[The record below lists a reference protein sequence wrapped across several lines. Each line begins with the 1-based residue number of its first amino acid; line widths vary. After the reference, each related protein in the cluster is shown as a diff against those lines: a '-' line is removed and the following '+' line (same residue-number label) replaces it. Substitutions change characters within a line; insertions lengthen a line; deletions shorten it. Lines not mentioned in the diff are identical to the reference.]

1 VTWFQT
7 SNYKFE
13 FGFETFVIRFVT
25 AVSGVYLTNGA
36 TLSM

>member
-7 SNYKFE
+7 SIYKFE
-13 FGFETFVIRFVT
+13 FGFEAIAIRFVT